1 MKTSEEIVRELR
13 VPIYETV
20 MLIKVIRQVREEMR
34 EIAAREAE
42 IMGQNEV
49 AAAIRL
55 IEIK

>member
-13 VPIYETV
+13 VPIWETV

-42 IMGQNEV
+42 IMGRSEV

>member
-49 AAAIRL
+49 AAAIRR